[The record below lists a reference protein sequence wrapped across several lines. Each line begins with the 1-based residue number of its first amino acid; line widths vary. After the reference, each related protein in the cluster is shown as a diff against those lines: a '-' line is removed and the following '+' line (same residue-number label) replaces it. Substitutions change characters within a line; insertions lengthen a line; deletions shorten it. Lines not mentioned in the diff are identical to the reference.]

1 MKDIKKP
8 TSCHDLVY
16 CEKID
21 YAGFYTRTAVAF
33 TFAQVLP
40 LYKAN
45 SWCQDYKTKQKIQ
58 GIVRRAMYERHL
70 KVSEAE
76 NTVDTKVHLT

>member
-1 MKDIKKP
+1 M
-8 TSCHDLVY
+8 Y

-33 TFAQVLP
+33 VFAQVLP
-40 LYKAN
+40 LYKEN
-45 SWCQDYKTKQKIQ
+45 SLCQDYKTRHKIQ
-58 GIVRRAMYERHL
+58 GIVRRALYERYL

>member
-1 MKDIKKP
+1 M
-8 TSCHDLVY
+8 TSC
-16 CEKID
+16 
-21 YAGFYTRTAVAF
+21 TARRSITQDFIRALQVAF

-45 SWCQDYKTKQKIQ
+45 SLCQDYKTKHKIQ
-58 GIVRRAMYERHL
+58 GIVRRTLYERHL